1 MSDGFSEGTFVST
14 DVCGA
19 NSNCFEN
26 HSLNNMRQGIFA
38 ALPLLSSITH
48 VNLYHAAVEA
58 QKYAILSTFDLNDR
72 LAGFALLIS
81 WRGHQPF
88 AVPELWRREWRD
100 SDPSPHT
107 TTDLYSLAASFR

>member
-1 MSDGFSEGTFVST
+1 MAFQKVHLCLLMSAGLTHIALKITVLTICDEES
-14 DVCGA
+14 
-19 NSNCFEN
+19 
-26 HSLNNMRQGIFA
+26 FA
-38 ALPLLSSITH
+38 ALSLLSSITH